1 MRRRGNSLLTTLV
14 WIALI
19 VCLAFGLAGLTVS
32 HLSSVNYQNNRQQA
46 KRMARSVVSTAVAR
60 IMQDTDFGK
69 TAKPSGLL
77 RVQLEGAVGRL
88 SFEKDQGVPYSTN
101 NLEQPNSTHGSEGQA
116 VPKNSVYLI
125 GVGTSG
131 GVTQRV
137 TAILAVPPFPYA
149 IAASGSVEA
158 RGGLTIG
165 ALPSLPDG
173 PIPDT
178 STFLPADLLAN
189 QSGSQSV
196 FLGSDTHVSG
206 DVRSAGDIV
215 LDPGAAPDS
224 IQVKGQLRSN
234 SAPEKIPTI
243 ELSHYDPL
251 INGSQ
256 FNPLNQAVYGN
267 GQTKLSGINRREGPM
282 TVREGLFLDGAN
294 LFVHGDLIVLGGLT
308 GKGVLVVDGNVT
320 ISGQSDF
327 DSSNGMAVLSSH
339 DFRISGSDP
348 SGSYFQGLV
357 YTEGSF
363 NADKVTLVGSLVA
376 AGEPKPV
383 TLTDTRVFQLP
394 PPAQP
399 DPGPG
404 TPTPPAPTTD
414 PPFTAYAR
422 SGSGTMASFTITNR
436 NHLSVVIQ
444 SNPPQSLELP
454 YASVAEFQ
462 TFYQTDTRL
471 LDFFHQHSFGP
482 DINIQGTLSLCTQ
495 YVIDHPPPGGPGNP
509 GPSGQ
514 PAAIRLMDPSSF
526 LKLSERIRIVMW
538 KEE

>member
-32 HLSSVNYQNNRQQA
+32 HLSSINYQDNRQQA
-46 KRMARSVVSTAVAR
+46 KHMARSVVSTAIAR
-60 IMQDTDFGK
+60 IMQDTEFGK
-69 TAKPSGLL
+69 SAKPSGLL
-77 RVQLEGAVGRL
+77 QVQSEAAIGRL
-88 SFEKDQGVPYSTN
+88 SFEKDHGVPYSTN

-116 VPKNSVYLI
+116 VPKNSAYLI
-125 GVGTSG
+125 GVGTCG

-165 ALPSLPDG
+165 SLNSLPDG
-173 PIPDT
+173 PIPNS

-215 LDPGAAPDS
+215 LDPSAPPES

-256 FNPLNQAVYGN
+256 YNSLTQAIYGN

-282 TVREGLFLDGAN
+282 TVQEGLFLDGAN
-294 LFVHGDLIVLGGLT
+294 LFVHGDLNVLGGLT

-383 TLTDTRVFQLP
+383 KLTETRIFQLP
-394 PPAQP
+394 PPVESAQP
-399 DPGPG
+399 LSPSSPAPSPIFSTTSSNGLSADFTVNGNTLHIEIHSSPPAILDVPFGPG
-404 TPTPPAPTTD
+404 GGGGPQAGGFQALYAPDGPVYSFFAQHNFGPSTNITGVLTTIDNYLHENGTSGGTVTGPA
-414 PPFTAYAR
+414 
-422 SGSGTMASFTITNR
+422 
-436 NHLSVVIQ
+436 VIQ
-444 SNPPQSLELP
+444 
-454 YASVAEFQ
+454 
-462 TFYQTDTRL
+462 
-471 LDFFHQHSFGP
+471 
-482 DINIQGTLSLCTQ
+482 IN
-495 YVIDHPPPGGPGNP
+495 
-509 GPSGQ
+509 
-514 PAAIRLMDPSSF
+514 DPSSF
-526 LKLSERIRIVMW
+526 LKLNERIRIVMW

>member
-1 MRRRGNSLLTTLV
+1 MRRGNSLLTTLV

-32 HLSSVNYQNNRQQA
+32 HLSSVNYQDNRQQA

-69 TAKPSGLL
+69 SAKPSGLL
-77 RVQLEGAVGRL
+77 EVQSEGARGRL

-101 NLEQPNSTHGSEGQA
+101 NLEQPNSTPGSEGQA
-116 VPKNSVYLI
+116 VPKNSAYLI

-137 TAILAVPPFPYA
+137 VAILAVPPFPYA

-165 ALPSLPDG
+165 SLNSVPDG
-173 PIPDT
+173 PIPDS

-196 FLGSDTHVSG
+196 FLGSDTHISG

-215 LDPGAAPDS
+215 LDPSAAPDS

-234 SAPEKIPTI
+234 AAPEKIPTI

-256 FNPLNQAVYGN
+256 YNPLTRAIYGN
-267 GQTKLSGINRREGPM
+267 GPTKLSGINRREGPM
-282 TVREGLFLDGAN
+282 TVQEGLFLDGAN
-294 LFVHGDLIVLGGLT
+294 LFVHGDLSVLGGLT

-339 DFRISGSDP
+339 DFRISGGDP

-376 AGEPKPV
+376 AGEPRPV

-394 PPAQP
+394 PPPVATASP
-399 DPGPG
+399 A
-404 TPTPPAPTTD
+404 PTPPPQTPD
-414 PPFTAYAR
+414 PPFTAYTR
-422 SGSGTMASFTITNR
+422 SGAGTVASFTITNR
-436 NHLSVVIQ
+436 NLLSVVIQ
-444 SNPPQSLELP
+444 SRPPQTIELP
-454 YASVAEFQ
+454 YATVAEFQ
-462 TFYQTDTRL
+462 TFFQTDSRL
-471 LDFFHQHSFGP
+471 LEFFHQHQFGP
-482 DINIQGTLSLCTQ
+482 DINIQGTLSQCSQ
-495 YVIDHPPPGGPGNP
+495 YVLDHPPTGPNSP
-509 GPSGQ
+509 TPNES
-514 PAAIRLMDPSSF
+514 PTAISLMDPSSF